1 MILNKTGLIIGASLL
16 AVLLALALPAAA
28 SDYTLG
34 IFGNANE
41 DDTINMQD
49 VTYTELIILE
59 YRDKTELS
67 DAKHDGEINMQDVT
81 QIELVILGKEKEL
94 TLIDSADRIVTITKP
109 IERLVLTFPHHLEA
123 LRSIDAPTDTIVG
136 VAKER
141 YDMAFF
147 PELDNIPGVGWR
159 WTPDIEEILNL
170 HPDVVFINSLIGFKM
185 KPTADALESAG
196 ITVLALNFQTPDMH
210 REEVEKAGYIFGS
223 RDCAEEYLIWRA
235 NIVNSAEETV
245 DGLSEEDKPEVY
257 FMPAFN
263 DGVYYIYGQY
273 AYIAETGGI
282 DIFADQPGS
291 YMSVD
296 PEVILERNPDIIVRV
311 APWDA
316 GGYGVAAGD
325 TAGLEALREEITSQP
340 ELQNVKAVNDGKVYI
355 MTVHLAS
362 FFPDSGCRQFAQI
375 AYQAKWS
382 HPELFGDLDPQAIH
396 QEYLTE
402 FQGLDIDLDEHG
414 VFVYPPP
421 EES

>member
-1 MILNKTGLIIGASLL
+1 MKTSTLLGMTILLSLL
-16 AVLLALALPAAA
+16 IALPAAA
-28 SDYTLG
+28 SDYTLE

-59 YRDKTELS
+59 YRDRTELA
-67 DAKHDGEINMQDVT
+67 DAKYDGEIDILDMT
-81 QIELVILGKEKEL
+81 QIALIILGREKEL
-94 TLIDSADRIVTITKP
+94 TLLDTADRIVTVDKP
-109 IERLVLTFPHHLEA
+109 IKRLVVTFPHHLEA
-123 LRSIDAPTDTIVG
+123 LRSIDVPTDTIVG

-141 YDMAFF
+141 YDTAFF
-147 PELDNIPGVGWR
+147 PEIAEIPGVGWR

-196 ITVLALNFQTPDMH
+196 ITVLAFNFQTPDMH
-210 REEVEKAGYIFGS
+210 REEVEKAGYIFG
-223 RDCAEEYLIWRA
+223 RLDEAEEYLNWLA
-235 NIVNSAEETV
+235 NILNSVEETV

-257 FMPAFN
+257 FMPSFKN
-263 DGVYYIYGQY
+263 GVYYIYGQY
-273 AYIAETGGI
+273 AYIEETGGI

-296 PEVILERNPDIIVRV
+296 PEVIIERNPDIIIRV
-311 APWDA
+311 ATWDA
-316 GGYGVAAGD
+316 GGYGVAAGE
-325 TAGLEALREEITSQP
+325 TADLEALRDEIVSQP

-362 FFPDSGCRQFAQI
+362 FFPVSGCRQFAQI
-375 AYQAKWS
+375 AYQAKWF
-382 HPELFGDLDPQAIH
+382 HPELFEDLDPQAIH

-402 FQGLDIDLDEHG
+402 FQGLDYELDEHG

>member
-1 MILNKTGLIIGASLL
+1 MKIGIILANIAMSLL
-16 AVLLALALPAAA
+16 LVLALPAAA

-34 IFGNANE
+34 VFGNANE

-67 DAKHDGEINMQDVT
+67 DAKHDGKINMQDVT

-94 TLIDSADRIVTITKP
+94 TLLDSADRIVTVKKP

-123 LRSIDAPTDTIVG
+123 LRSLDVPTDTIVG

-147 PELDNIPGVGWR
+147 PEIADIPGVGWR
-159 WTPDIEEILNL
+159 WTPDVEEILNL

-210 REEVEKAGYIFGS
+210 REEVEKAGYIFGR
-223 RDCAEEYLIWRA
+223 RDCAEEYLNWRA
-235 NIVNSAEETV
+235 NILNSVEETV
-245 DGLSEEDKPEVY
+245 DRLSEEDKPEVY

-296 PEVILERNPDIIVRV
+296 PEVIIERNPDIIVRV

-362 FFPDSGCRQFAQI
+362 FFPVSGCRQFAQI

-382 HPELFGDLDPQAIH
+382 HPELFEDLDPEAIH

-402 FQGLDIDLDEHG
+402 FQGLDIDLDEKG
-414 VFVYPPP
+414 VFIYPPL
-421 EES
+421 ERS